1 MTAAA
6 FTLAPGA
13 PIRVLPEKRRPYSW
27 LALNQPPS
35 TEDTLDALMRAA
47 ITAKRSALWWQA
59 YIKQGN
65 TRPFCPTYARASAEY
80 FQRRLLQLLTQII
93 AGDEA
98 TLAAQGEQP

>member
-13 PIRVLPEKRRPYSW
+13 PIRILPEKRRPYSW

-35 TEDTLDALMRAA
+35 TEDTLEMLIRAA

-59 YIKQGN
+59 YIKQGK
-65 TRPFCPTYARASAEY
+65 TQPFCPTYARASAKY
-80 FQRRLLQLLTQII
+80 FQRRLVQLLKQII
-93 AGDEA
+93 ASDEA
-98 TLAAQGEQP
+98 TLVAQGGKP